1 MRTIAEGRIAVCELT
16 GEKTHRREVGVCRV
30 GGRDVA
36 EEEIAAV
43 LARDC
48 HRFSHGRYATVEQP
62 EATQLPFPSY
72 CVPRAPYRV
81 TT

>member
-1 MRTIAEGRIAVCELT
+1 MMLCPGTAAAACLDWRVPMPETSAAHLWMRSKAI
-16 GEKTHRREVGVCRV
+16 
-30 GGRDVA
+30 VA
-36 EEEIAAV
+36 DA
-43 LARDC
+43 L
-48 HRFSHGRYATVEQP
+48 EQP